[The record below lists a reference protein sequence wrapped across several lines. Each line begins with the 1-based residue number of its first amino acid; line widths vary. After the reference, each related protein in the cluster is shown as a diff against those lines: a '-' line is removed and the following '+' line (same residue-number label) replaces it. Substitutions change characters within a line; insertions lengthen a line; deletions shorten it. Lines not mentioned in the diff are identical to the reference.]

1 MPVTME
7 GTFWYKITMR
17 QVAIATASTVPN
29 SDEDG
34 AGLIRELSRAGLQ
47 TKIAIWDDPAVDW
60 GQFNTVVVRTTWD
73 YAPRR
78 DQFLGW
84 ATALGQRVLNSPR
97 LLKWS
102 TDKTYLRVLQGH
114 GVPVIQTLWNP
125 AALPRD
131 GRDWVIKPS
140 IGAAAE
146 DVTRWAP
153 DDAERGD
160 EALAELA
167 TRAGAVMVQP
177 YLTSVDT
184 LGESCLVFLGGRF
197 SHAVRKGALLIAGDG
212 PVEPVLAGDPRE
224 RITPVMPTD
233 TQLAVA
239 KSALAVA
246 FRSTGVAPIYARVD
260 LVDDDSGAPVV
271 LELEL
276 AEPSLY
282 LTHADGAAAQFAN
295 VLAAEIRSR

>member
-1 MPVTME
+1 MTQ
-7 GTFWYKITMR
+7 TL
-17 QVAIATASTVPN
+17 ALATASTVPS

-34 AGLIRELSRAGLQ
+34 AALIRELSRAGVQ
-47 TKIAIWDDPAVDW
+47 AEIAIWDDPAVEW
-60 GQFNTVVVRTTWD
+60 RSFNTVVVRTTWD
-73 YAPRR
+73 YVPRR
-78 DQFLGW
+78 DQFLDW
-84 ATALGQRVLNSPR
+84 AGALGHRVLNPTR

-102 TDKTYLRVLQGH
+102 TDKTYLRVLQAH
-114 GVPVIQTLWNP
+114 GVPVVETLWNP

-131 GRDWVIKPS
+131 GREWVVKPS

-153 DDAERGD
+153 DDGERGD
-160 EALAELA
+160 AALANLA
-167 TRAGAVMVQP
+167 ARAAEVMVQP

-197 SHAVRKGALLIAGDG
+197 SHAVRKGALLVAGDG
-212 PVEPVLAGDPRE
+212 PAEPVLAGDPRE
-224 RITPVMPTD
+224 HITPLVPTSA
-233 TQLAVA
+233 QLAAA
-239 KSALAVA
+239 KSALTVA
-246 FRSTGVAPIYARVD
+246 TRSTGVAPIYARVD

-282 LTHADGAAAQFAN
+282 LTHADGAAARFAD
-295 VLAAEIRSR
+295 VLSAEIRSR